1 MRPIRLELSGLNSY
15 TDKQVIDFK
24 KLTSRGLFGIFG
36 NTGSGKS
43 TILDAITIALYGDI
57 SRKTTDYIN
66 SNCDKAVVKYE
77 FEIGSKNNR
86 KRYYVERTIKTNNTG
101 GTKTSRVLL
110 GEIKDDGDI
119 LVLADKVG
127 EVKNKIHDIIGLTS
141 EDFTRSVV
149 LPQGKFS
156 EFLKL
161 QDGTRRKMLERI
173 FNLEKYGEKLSNK
186 VKDRRKIIKA
196 QSDNLEGQLITFT
209 ESKGISEELYE
220 KVKDELKETINLE
233 KEKHIELDKEE
244 KDLEISK
251 VILENQKYL
260 QKYSERKKELDLL
273 EKEINLKREQ
283 IERNDKA
290 ENIVPHINDIKLLE
304 KDINENTCE
313 VEKLDVI
320 IGNLKK
326 EIDLLSTRYDEAY
339 KEKNEKLPILI
350 EERSKLQRGIE
361 LEEKVENLYS
371 KIKSIKVE
379 IENYDSNKGD
389 LEKDIQELEYQISS
403 KYNKIQE
410 NRSLVENLS
419 ISTELKENIFAANN
433 KEEELSKLS
442 DEKEEKYKSL
452 KEVEKR
458 LEKLKSKNINI
469 EKNKNSMEEK
479 LKRLMEKQ
487 EFLERNF
494 PGDSK
499 LVLREKENLH
509 NLKSKL
515 ENIKYYESQIKN
527 IKNELNKNEIIKFEN
542 NRNLKESTDKIERLN
557 KNLEDLKKEQE
568 QLAYLNMASYLREK
582 LDENE
587 PCPVCG
593 SINHEKT
600 YYNSNYEEA
609 KLVDEKIKKLEIDL
623 NREKSIY
630 EDFSLR
636 NREITSIENIKQKSL
651 EDLENKLGDVSSST
665 LEKEIDIKQKEL
677 RILEDKV
684 TSWEEDKNTTI
695 EEIYKIKDEKNEI
708 EKEEVKIK
716 ENLNSDNKLKNELKE
731 KIQNLKINYDS
742 LNIEYLSLKSKVK
755 VSNLSSKVKE
765 IAENEKTVEKLNKEV
780 SELNKEKELLDNK
793 LKEKN
798 IAFNEIDKKLS
809 NLLQLRDTR
818 YKEVKGYE
826 DELNKITKGISC
838 EKLLKETL
846 DDIERIVNNEELLK
860 NELNGKRYE
869 YEENAKIKSSKDGIL
884 SQAKKQLDIQNQT
897 LINLLIENKFDSINT
912 VEKSLLKEEDKNT
925 FKDEIE
931 KYNEEKKYVIL
942 KIEDYNKKLDGR
954 SIKEED
960 LQELQLSISNLKSD
974 IAKLRTNIGS
984 KENELK
990 NIEKSLESMKDLRKE
1005 IKKVKH
1011 ELSLLDEINKLI
1023 MGNKFVEF
1031 VATNQLKYIAL
1042 EASKRLSSITRGR
1055 YALEIDENLNFI
1067 MRDNM
1072 NGGQRRS
1079 VDSLSGGET
1088 FLTSLSLALALS
1100 SQIQLKGN
1108 SPLEFFFLDEGFG
1121 SLDIELLDIVMESLE
1136 NLHSDKL
1143 SVGIISHVEE
1153 LKNRVPVKLLVSPCD
1168 VGKGS
1173 RVKIEYS

>member
-15 TDKQVIDFK
+15 IDKQVIDFE

-66 SNCDKAVVKYE
+66 SNCDKAIVKYE

-173 FNLEKYGEKLSNK
+173 FNLEKYGEQLSNK
-186 VKDRRKIIKA
+186 VKDKRKIIKA
-196 QSDNLEGQLITFT
+196 QSDNLEGQLTTFI

-220 KVKDELKETINLE
+220 KVKEELEETINLE

-244 KDLEISK
+244 KELEISK
-251 VILENQKYL
+251 VIIENQRYL

-283 IERNDKA
+283 LDRNDKA
-290 ENIVPHINDIKLLE
+290 ENIIPHINDIKLLE
-304 KDINENTCE
+304 KDINENACE

-326 EIDLLSTRYDEAY
+326 EIDLLSKRYDEAY

-371 KIKSIKVE
+371 KIKELKVE
-379 IENYDSNKGD
+379 IENYDSNKYD
-389 LEKDIQELEYQISS
+389 LEKELQDLDNQISS
-403 KYNKIQE
+403 KYKKIQD
-410 NRSLVENLS
+410 NRSLVESLS
-419 ISTELKENIFAANN
+419 ISAELKENIFAAHT
-433 KEEELSKLS
+433 KEDELKKLS
-442 DEKEEKYKSL
+442 FEKEEKYKSL

-458 LEKLKSKNINI
+458 LEGLKLKNINI
-469 EKNKNSMEEK
+469 EKNKSSMEEK

-487 EFLERNF
+487 ESLERNF
-494 PGDSK
+494 PGDNK

-515 ENIKYYESQIKN
+515 ENIKDYETQIKN
-527 IKNELNKNEIIKFEN
+527 IKDELNKNEKIKFEN
-542 NRNLKESTDKIERLN
+542 NRNLKESADKVERLS
-557 KNLEDLKKEQE
+557 KNLEDLKEEQE
-568 QLAYLNMASYLREK
+568 KLAYLNMASYLREK
-582 LDENE
+582 LEENE

-593 SINHEKT
+593 SIHHEKT
-600 YYNSNYEEA
+600 YYTNNYEEA
-609 KLVDEKIKKLEIDL
+609 KLVDEKIKKVETDL
-623 NREKSIY
+623 NREKSFY
-630 EDFSLR
+630 EEFSLR

-651 EDLENKLGDVSSST
+651 DELENKLGDSSSFT

-677 RILEDKV
+677 KILEEKV
-684 TSWEEDKNTTI
+684 NSWEEDKNKTI
-695 EEIYKIKDEKNEI
+695 EELYNIKDEKNEI

-716 ENLNSDNKLKNELKE
+716 ENLNSDTKLKNELNE
-731 KIQNLKINYDS
+731 KIDNLKRNYDD

-755 VSNLSSKVKE
+755 VSDLSSKVKE
-765 IAENEKTVEKLNKEV
+765 INENEKKVEKLNKEV
-780 SELNKEKELLDNK
+780 SDLNKEKELLDNE

-798 IAFNEIDKKLS
+798 STFNEIDKKLS
-809 NLLQLRDTR
+809 NLVQLRDTK

-826 DELNKITKGISC
+826 DELNKIAKGISC

-846 DDIERIVNNEELLK
+846 DNIDRIVNNEESLR
-860 NELNGKRYE
+860 NELNDKKCNYE
-869 YEENAKIKSSKDGIL
+869 DNAKIKSSKDGIL
-884 SQAKKQLDIQNQT
+884 SQAKKQLDSKNQT
-897 LINLLIENKFDSINT
+897 LTNLLVENKFDSTNT
-912 VEKSLLKEEDKNT
+912 VEKSLLKEEDKNK

-931 KYNEEKKYVIL
+931 KYNEEIKYVTL
-942 KIEDYNKKLDGR
+942 KIEDYDKKLDGR
-954 SIKEED
+954 SIKEGD
-960 LQELQLSISNLKSD
+960 FQELQLSINNLKSD

-984 KENELK
+984 KENELE

-1011 ELSLLDEINKLI
+1011 ELSLLEEINKLI

-1042 EASKRLSSITRGR
+1042 EASKRLNSITRGR

-1121 SLDIELLDIVMESLE
+1121 SLDTELLDVVMESLE

-1153 LKNRVPVKLLVSPCD
+1153 LKNRVPVKLLVSSCD

-1173 RVKIEYS
+1173 RVRIEYS